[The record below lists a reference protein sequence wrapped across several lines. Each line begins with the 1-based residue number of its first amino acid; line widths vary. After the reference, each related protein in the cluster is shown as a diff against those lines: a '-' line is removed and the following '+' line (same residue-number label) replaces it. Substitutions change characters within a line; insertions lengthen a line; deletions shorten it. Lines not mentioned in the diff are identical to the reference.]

1 MLAID
6 KISRHARSC
15 VKTVQN
21 RLSNPFGMLITMAG
35 SVLMLVIGSI
45 ILIQHLQAEQSWVRD
60 EAKQARDA
68 RQAVADVNTVIL
80 GALSQPAQKFDQV
93 GYWRA
98 SETLAKIPSETFPA
112 VTERLG
118 VRVSSQTILAEIR
131 SSWADTVAQIN
142 DLKTAQAIYH
152 GRETPLLIADITT
165 ALTKK
170 IDAFDAEYGL
180 YAHTTWLLAAAVLVL
195 QALAGVICLIIF
207 RRGAK
212 RSSQEAI
219 ARMRAVTEAETSREQ
234 VTRLFQMADMLQ
246 SAGDYDDANEVL
258 RASAAELIFGFS
270 GALYVFNNSR
280 DRLVL
285 STSWEREGYDALPET
300 LGMDQCW
307 ALKRGKPHINRPH
320 SRKLCCSHHTS
331 GDYALEIPMLA
342 RGETLGLL
350 QIYAEGDEAE
360 LRLEQIHGLGT
371 ALADAMSLALSN
383 IALREKLRG
392 QALRDPLT
400 NLYNRRYME
409 DALERFVRLAERENR
424 DLSVI
429 MIDLDHFKR
438 LNDQYGH
445 AKGDSTLRDAASVIS
460 HMLRDSD
467 VACRYGGEE
476 LIVLLPDCGMEMA
489 ANKAEQ
495 IRIGIESLSQSNGAQ
510 VSASLGVSST
520 PAASSKDLVAQADV
534 ALYRAKQGGRNRVVR
549 SAQRPPVNS
558 SSAPKKHGKK
568 LDTVVAMAVADAAE

>member
-1 MLAID
+1 MLAIEA
-6 KISRHARSC
+6 ISRHARSLAQ
-15 VKTVQN
+15 TVRC
-21 RLSNPFGMLITMAG
+21 RLNNPFG
-35 SVLMLVIGSI
+35 VLSTVAVFVLLLVIGSI
-45 ILIQHLQAEQSWVRD
+45 LSIQYLQAEQAQVR
-60 EAKQARDA
+60 EETKQRRNA
-68 RQAVADVNTVIL
+68 RQALTDVNAVVL
-80 GALSQPAQKFDQV
+80 GALSQPGHKFDQV

-98 SETLAKIPSETFPA
+98 SEVLAKIPADTFPA

-118 VRVSSQTILAEIR
+118 APVPTQTVLAEIK

-142 DLKTAQAIYH
+142 DLPTAQAIYH
-152 GRETPLLIADITT
+152 GRETALLVADTKA
-165 ALTKK
+165 ALTQTV
-170 IDAFDAEYGL
+170 DRFDEDYVF
-180 YAHTTWLLAAAVLVL
+180 YANVTWFLAGAVLLL
-195 QALAGVICLIIF
+195 QALAGIICLMIF
-207 RRGAK
+207 RRAAR
-212 RSSQEAI
+212 RSTEEGI

-246 SAGDYDDANEVL
+246 SAGDYEDANEVL

-350 QIYAEGDEAE
+350 QIYAEGDDAE
-360 LRLEQIHGLGT
+360 QRLEKVHGLGT

-400 NLYNRRYME
+400 GLYNRRYME

-460 HMLRDSD
+460 HALRETD

-476 LIVLLPDCGMEMA
+476 LIVLLPECGIEMA

-495 IRIGIESLSQSNGAQ
+495 IRIGIESLSQPNGAQ
-510 VSASLGVSST
+510 VSASLGVSCM
-520 PAASSKDLVAQADV
+520 PAASSKDLVAHADA
-534 ALYRAKQGGRNRVVR
+534 ALYRAKQSGRNCVVR
-549 SAQRPPVNS
+549 SAHRPQA
-558 SSAPKKHGKK
+558 SASAALKKPARKPG
-568 LDTVVAMAVADAAE
+568 TVVTIADAAE

>member
-6 KISRHARSC
+6 NITRLARSC
-15 VKTVQN
+15 VQTVRN
-21 RLSNPFGMLITMAG
+21 RLSNPFGLLITLAG

-45 ILIQHLQAEQSWVRD
+45 VLIQHLQVKQGWVRE
-60 EAKQARDA
+60 EAKQGRDA
-68 RQAVADVNTVIL
+68 RQAIADVNTVIL
-80 GALSQPAQKFDQV
+80 GALSQPGQKFDQV

-98 SETLAKIPSETFPA
+98 SEALAKFPAETFPA
-112 VTERLG
+112 LTERLG
-118 VRVSSQTILAEIR
+118 VSVSSQIVLAEIR
-131 SSWADTVAQIN
+131 SSWADTVAHIN
-142 DLKTAQAIYH
+142 DVQTAQAIYH
-152 GRETPLLIADITT
+152 GRETPLLIADITA
-165 ALTKK
+165 ALAKR
-170 IDAFDAEYGL
+170 IDAFDADYGS
-180 YAHTTWLLAAAVLVL
+180 YTHTTWLLAAAVLVL

-320 SRKLCCSHHTS
+320 SRKLCCNHHTS

-360 LRLEQIHGLGT
+360 LRLEKIHGLGT

-476 LIVLLPDCGMEMA
+476 LIVLLPDCGIEMA

-495 IRIGIESLSQSNGAQ
+495 IRIGIESLSQTNGAQ
-510 VSASLGVSST
+510 VSASLGVAST
-520 PAASSKDLVAQADV
+520 PAASSKDLVAQADA
-534 ALYRAKQGGRNRVVR
+534 ALYRAKQAGRNRVVR

-568 LDTVVAMAVADAAE
+568 PETVLAIADAAE

>member
-1 MLAID
+1 MPAFKTIP
-6 KISRHARSC
+6 RHARSFAE
-15 VKTVQN
+15 TVGS
-21 RLSNPFGMLITMAG
+21 RLSKPFG
-35 SVLMLVIGSI
+35 VLTTLAVFVLLLVIGSI
-45 ILIQHLQAEQSWVRD
+45 ISIQYLQAEQAWVRE
-60 EAKQARDA
+60 EAKLGRNA
-68 RQAVADVNTVIL
+68 RQAIADVNTVIL
-80 GALSQPAQKFDQV
+80 GALSQPGYKFDQV

-98 SETLAKIPSETFPA
+98 TEVLAKFPASTFPA
-112 VTERLG
+112 VTERMG
-118 VRVSSQTILAEIR
+118 VSVPTQTILAEIK

-142 DLKTAQAIYH
+142 DLPTAQAIYY
-152 GRETPLLIADITT
+152 GRETPLLITDTT
-165 ALTKK
+165 AALTKA
-170 IDAFDAEYGL
+170 IDRFDDDYVH
-180 YAHTTWLLAAAVLVL
+180 YAHTTWLLIGAVLLL
-195 QALAGVICLIIF
+195 QAVAGVICLMIF
-207 RRGAK
+207 RRGAR
-212 RSSQEAI
+212 RSGQEAI

-246 SAGDYDDANEVL
+246 SAGDYADANEVL

-285 STSWEREGYDALPET
+285 STSWEREGYDALPES

-350 QIYAEGDEAE
+350 QIYAEGDDAE
-360 LRLEQIHGLGT
+360 LRLEKVHGLGT

-400 NLYNRRYME
+400 GLYNRRYME

-460 HMLRDSD
+460 HMLRESD

-476 LIVLLPDCGMEMA
+476 LIVLLPDCGIEMA

-495 IRIGIESLSQSNGAQ
+495 IRIGIESLSQPNGAQ
-510 VSASLGVSST
+510 VSASFGVSAT
-520 PAASSKDLVAQADV
+520 PAASSKDLVAQADA

-549 SAQRPPVNS
+549 SAQRPQV
-558 SSAPKKHGKK
+558 SASAVSKKPAKK
-568 LDTVVAMAVADAAE
+568 PDTVVPIADAAE

>member
-1 MLAID
+1 MLVI
-6 KISRHARSC
+6 KTISRYLRSNAE
-15 VKTVQN
+15 TVQD
-21 RLSNPFGMLITMAG
+21 RLSKPFGVLTTLAVF
-35 SVLMLVIGSI
+35 VLMLVIGSI
-45 ILIQHLQAEQSWVRD
+45 ISIQYLLAEQAWVRE
-60 EAKQARDA
+60 EAKQGRDA
-68 RQAVADVNTVIL
+68 RQAIADANTVIL
-80 GALSQPAQKFDQV
+80 GALAQPGHKFDQV

-98 SETLAKIPSETFPA
+98 SEVLARFPEGTFPA

-118 VRVSSQTILAEIR
+118 VSVPTQTVLAEIK
-131 SSWADTVAQIN
+131 SSWAETVAQIS
-142 DLKTAQAIYH
+142 DVPTAHAIYH
-152 GRETPLLIADITT
+152 GRETPLLITDVTA
-165 ALTKK
+165 ALTNA
-170 IDAFDAEYGL
+170 IDRFDDAYVL
-180 YAHTTWLLAAAVLVL
+180 YARTTWLLASAVLLL
-195 QALAGVICLIIF
+195 QAVAGFICLLIF
-207 RRGAK
+207 RKGAR

-219 ARMRAVTEAETSREQ
+219 ARLRAVTEAETSREQ

-246 SAGDYDDANEVL
+246 SAGDYADANEVL

-285 STSWEREGYDALPET
+285 STSWEREGYDALPES

-350 QIYAEGDEAE
+350 QIYAAGDDAE
-360 LRLEQIHGLGT
+360 LRLERIHGLGT

-400 NLYNRRYME
+400 GLYNRRYME

-424 DLSVI
+424 ELSVI

-445 AKGDSTLRDAASVIS
+445 AKGDTTLRDAASVIS
-460 HMLRDSD
+460 HMLRESD

-495 IRIGIESLSQSNGAQ
+495 IRIGIESLSQPNGAQ

-520 PAASSKDLVAQADV
+520 PAASSKDLVAQADA
-534 ALYRAKQGGRNRVVR
+534 ALYRAKQGGRNCVVR
-549 SAQRPPVNS
+549 SAQRVPVNS
-558 SSAPKKHGKK
+558 PANHKKAGKK
-568 LDTVVAMAVADAAE
+568 YESVGAVADAAE